1 MYIKHKINYQ
11 TSILTLIH
19 KISHLIGISQR
30 TPNDTIDWKK
40 KHSVGRSTY
49 GEPEVL
55 SWGDSTSLSIGSYC
69 SIAEGVRI
77 FLGGNHR
84 IDLISTYPFAEILKR
99 INLPRGP
106 ASKGDVIIGND
117 VWLGSRCTIMSGV
130 TIGDGAVIGAC
141 SVVAKSVPPYSIVV
155 GNPSSVIK
163 KRFSDEEIQILLEL
177 KWWNWDESSI
187 LEALPIIMSKNIN
200 ELMNYWKNNIA
211 KH

>member
-1 MYIKHKINYQ
+1 MNYQ
-11 TSILTLIH
+11 TSILTSIH
-19 KISHLIGISQR
+19 KISHLIGISKK
-30 TPNDTIDWKK
+30 TPNDTTDWKK
-40 KHSVGRSTY
+40 THSVGRGTY
-49 GEPEVL
+49 GEAEVL
-55 SWGDSTSLSIGSYC
+55 SWGDCTSLSIGSYC

-84 IDLISTYPFAEILKR
+84 TDLISTYPFAEILKR